1 VKPAI
6 GDDLTVRY
14 PDVSTHTAP
23 STGGIGAYPNALY
36 VPVTDPRAMSV
47 RVGILGATGAV
58 GQRFIQLLDDHPTF
72 DLAAVT
78 ASADSAGKTYRE
90 AAKWRVDT
98 PIPDDVAEMEVTE
111 TTPAGIADADVD
123 LLFSSLPSGVASEVE
138 PAFLEEGYVVSS
150 NSSNDRMAAD
160 VPLTIPGSA
169 RSPRPDRG
177 PARRAR
183 LGRRPREEPE
193 LLDDHD
199 GPHPRSDRR
208 VRRES
213 VRVSTL
219 QAVSGAG
226 YSGVT
231 SMEIIDNAIPHIGG
245 EEEKMETESRKLLGE
260 FDGAE
265 VHLHGADVAASC
277 NRIPTLDGHL
287 ENVFAE
293 FAEDPSP
300 ADLREAM
307 RSFEG
312 RRRAPQLARPAH
324 QRCSART
331 SRSAPA
337 RLDRTYAGGMGI
349 VAGGVQ
355 ATNAGMKYNCL
366 AHNTIRGAA
375 GASLLNGELLVEE
388 GYV

>member
-1 VKPAI
+1 
-6 GDDLTVRY
+6 
-14 PDVSTHTAP
+14 
-23 STGGIGAYPNALY
+23 
-36 VPVTDPRAMSV
+36 MSV

-78 ASADSAGKTYRE
+78 ASDESAGKTYRE

-98 PIPDDVAEMEVTE
+98 PIPEDVGEMEVGATD
-111 TTPAGIADADVD
+111 PDAVPDDVD
-123 LLFSSLPSGVASEVE
+123 LLFSSLPSGVAAEVE

-160 VPLTIPGSA
+160 VPLTIPEIN
-169 RSPRPDRG
+169 PDHLELIEVQRDERG
-177 PARRAR
+177 WDGALVKNPNCSTITMVPTLAA
-183 LGRRPREEPE
+183 
-193 LLDDHD
+193 LDEF
-199 GPHPRSDRR
+199 GLET
-208 VRRES
+208 VN
-213 VRVSTL
+213 VATL

-245 EEEKMETESRKLLGE
+245 EEDKMETESRKLLGE

-265 VHLHGADVAASC
+265 VALHDAAVSASC

-293 FAEDPSP
+293 LSADPS
-300 ADLREAM
+300 AGDVREAM

-312 RRRAPQLARPAH
+312 RDDLHSSPDQLIQVFGPSEPDRPQP
-324 QRCSART
+324 
-331 SRSAPA
+331 

-349 VAGGVQ
+349 SAGGV
-355 ATNAGMKYNCL
+355 ATTADGVQYNCL
-366 AHNTIRGAA
+366 AHNTVRGAA

-388 GYV
+388 GWV

>member
-1 VKPAI
+1 
-6 GDDLTVRY
+6 
-14 PDVSTHTAP
+14 
-23 STGGIGAYPNALY
+23 
-36 VPVTDPRAMSV
+36 MSV

-138 PAFLEEGYVVSS
+138 PAFLEGYVVSS

-160 VPLTIPGSA
+160 VPLTIPEINPGHLDLIEVQ
-169 RSPRPDRG
+169 RDERG
-177 PARRAR
+177 W
-183 LGRRPREEPE
+183 
-193 LLDDHD
+193 D
-199 GPHPRSDRR
+199 GALVKNPNCSTITMVPTLAAIDEFGL
-208 VRRES
+208 ES

-245 EEEKMETESRKLLGE
+245 EEEKMETESRKLLG
-260 FDGAE
+260 GIRRRGGPP
-265 VHLHGADVAASC
+265 LHGADVAASC

-293 FAEDPSP
+293 FAEEDPSP

-312 RRRAPQLARPAH
+312 AAALPSSPDQLIKVFGEDEPERPSPAASTARTRAGWASSPAACRRRTPA
-324 QRCSART
+324 
-331 SRSAPA
+331 
-337 RLDRTYAGGMGI
+337 
-349 VAGGVQ
+349 
-355 ATNAGMKYNCL
+355 
-366 AHNTIRGAA
+366 
-375 GASLLNGELLVEE
+375 
-388 GYV
+388 